1 MEMKEEI
8 NLKARGICD
17 QLGGKLSEEHHKTG
31 ETRQIVGMCF
41 R

>member
-8 NLKARGICD
+8 NPKAKGICD
-17 QLGGKLSEEHHKTG
+17 QLGRKLSEEYHKTG
-31 ETRQIVGMCF
+31 ETRQVVGMWI